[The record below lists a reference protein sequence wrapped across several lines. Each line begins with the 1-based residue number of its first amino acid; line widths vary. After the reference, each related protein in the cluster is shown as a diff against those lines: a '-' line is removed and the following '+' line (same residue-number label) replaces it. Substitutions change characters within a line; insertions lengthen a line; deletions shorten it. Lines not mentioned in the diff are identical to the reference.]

1 MPCQNGEWAAS
12 ACSIGRSARIR
23 LQARI
28 VVSGSGIPTWMCSA
42 QRRRAAQQ
50 PAHLVADLGVALG
63 HDVRRRRRTAPAGWM
78 PAPIGVPPLARTSAR
93 SASSVRVPSIASW
106 LISDADSTSAS

>member
-12 ACSIGRSARIR
+12 ACSTGSSARIR

-42 QRRRAAQQ
+42 Q
-50 PAHLVADLGVALG
+50 VG
-63 HDVRRRRRTAPAGWM
+63 VRRSSPRIWS
-78 PAPIGVPPLARTSAR
+78 PITR
-93 SASSVRVPSIASW
+93 
-106 LISDADSTSAS
+106 

>member
-1 MPCQNGEWAAS
+1 
-12 ACSIGRSARIR
+12 
-23 LQARI
+23 
-28 VVSGSGIPTWMCSA
+28 
-42 QRRRAAQQ
+42 
-50 PAHLVADLGVALG
+50 
-63 HDVRRRRRTAPAGWM
+63 M